1 MTYPDLIEFNDYEI
15 KHPKLLFSIII
26 IGSILELFIFI
37 I

>member
-1 MTYPDLIEFNDYEI
+1 MTYPDLNEFIDYEI

-26 IGSILELFIFI
+26 IGSILELFILI